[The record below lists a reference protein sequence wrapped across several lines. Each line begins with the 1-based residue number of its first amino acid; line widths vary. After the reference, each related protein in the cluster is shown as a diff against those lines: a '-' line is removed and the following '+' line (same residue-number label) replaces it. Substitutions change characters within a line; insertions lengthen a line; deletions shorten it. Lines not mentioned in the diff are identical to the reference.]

1 MDQKLKDILI
11 ELLKID
17 YLTSSD
23 KIDKNNIR
31 SWDSVTHL
39 KIILTIEKE
48 FKIKIENNVAFTLL
62 SYDLLKKYILNKS

>member
-1 MDQKLKDILI
+1 MEQKLKEILI

-17 YLTSSD
+17 SLTTSD
-23 KIDKNNIR
+23 QLDKNNIK

-62 SYDLLKKYILNKS
+62 SYDLLKQYISNKP